1 MKGILARAFV
11 FVAILPI
18 AVHSKVLQNVNTKN
32 IDETIEP
39 RSTQTNGH
47 VSMSTIGK
55 NFQSYQ
61 DHHNAFL
68 SATVDSELYPVK
80 GKMTEQQN
88 NVFEQ
93 GMLSVLSDK
102 LTDEAIEGGL
112 TFMSVTTTK
121 NKLPIVEGEA
131 LTGPKT
137 LNVQMVVS
145 AQQILPTEDTSKMIT
160 KAEFGQMVI
169 NLISIYD
176 DTLKNRW
183 TATETDSNV
192 ETEGMKFSMLEDLRF
207 TLYAPEEPSKEDDK
221 SKRIGLPTII
231 LVSIVVSM
239 TLVATLFIIY
249 QKGVQRGFVTESMS
263 LMGYSVKSS
272 KFKPNQNIQDLLKK
286 GVQDEDVTFAPYTD
300 VQPNLPILKRKNRYS
315 KLTVTSGNTDDDEY
329 GLSFSKSEEVDFG
342 DDGQEFSDG
351 LHISLDGTALKG
363 ECFAPPGKLG
373 VAIDTVNGKP
383 VVHRVRDDSP
393 VAGVLRKYDLII
405 AIDDVDTSSMTA
417 ADVTSLMA
425 KRMGTNRKITYMRG
439 CAPQD
444 SLRKKSAL

>member
-1 MKGILARAFV
+1 M

-249 QKGVQRGFVTESMS
+249 QKG
-263 LMGYSVKSS
+263 
-272 KFKPNQNIQDLLKK
+272 
-286 GVQDEDVTFAPYTD
+286 
-300 VQPNLPILKRKNRYS
+300 
-315 KLTVTSGNTDDDEY
+315 
-329 GLSFSKSEEVDFG
+329 
-342 DDGQEFSDG
+342 
-351 LHISLDGTALKG
+351 
-363 ECFAPPGKLG
+363 
-373 VAIDTVNGKP
+373 
-383 VVHRVRDDSP
+383 
-393 VAGVLRKYDLII
+393 
-405 AIDDVDTSSMTA
+405 
-417 ADVTSLMA
+417 
-425 KRMGTNRKITYMRG
+425 
-439 CAPQD
+439 
-444 SLRKKSAL
+444 